1 MFSFLL
7 LPFVLLGCTEAEICE
22 LVGSYTGTF
31 TGDAEGNVDIEVTDA
46 DGVTLIDV
54 TIQND
59 TVAAL
64 GSGEV
69 NCEDG
74 AFAIDLETDAGE
86 ALGAFEGAVA
96 EGSGDGTWE
105 FTATDLAGLAG
116 TWQVA
121 Q

>member
-1 MFSFLL
+1 MLSALI
-7 LPFVLLGCTEAEICE
+7 LPLVLTGCTEAEICE

-31 TGDAEGNVDIEVTDA
+31 SGDAEGNVDIEVTDA

-59 TVAAL
+59 DVAAL
-64 GSGEV
+64 GTGEV
-69 NCEDG
+69 TCEDG
-74 AFAIDLETDAGE
+74 AFAVDLETDLGE
-86 ALGAFEGAVA
+86 ALGTLDGALA

-105 FTATDLAGLAG
+105 FTATDLQGLSG